1 MVLLKLGQD
10 LIFLFYL
17 LFSSMLWRYHQY
29 CHAHFRVK
37 SLYHKLVTQILNTEV
52 WKKTDESGQ
61 TNKEFTEN
69 TITVLSE
76 HFAKLLQNDE
86 LTTQAAEL
94 LNQWHSL
101 LELVYKYLS
110 VTAMPYLICWCH
122 IFTSLKNTWKDILLL
137 TKLLF
142 TILISNANLE
152 RMFSMLNQVKTLH
165 HFSAAQ
171 LIGKTCPNFRR
182 WTWLQDLWCPSC
194 CKKMAEPKR

>member
-1 MVLLKLGQD
+1 M
-10 LIFLFYL
+10 
-17 LFSSMLWRYHQY
+17 
-29 CHAHFRVK
+29 
-37 SLYHKLVTQILNTEV
+37 YHKLVTQILNTEV

-142 TILISNANLE
+142 TILIGNANLE

-165 HFSAAQ
+165 HFSVAQ

-182 WTWLQDLWCPSC
+182 WT
-194 CKKMAEPKR
+194 